1 MTLDEKED
9 VYADST
15 GAGPSKVADSSKKA
29 EVTEEMDVK
38 PDLAALME
46 EEIPTILD
54 EDREDG
60 VLAVK

>member
-9 VYADST
+9 VYADSP
-15 GAGPSKVADSSKKA
+15 GAGPSKVAGSSRKVEVA
-29 EVTEEMDVK
+29 EDMDVK